1 MTSETNGPEEG
12 GLQEE
17 GPRGAASWAQ
27 PVSKLAV
34 PELPSEATNLNVE
47 GRKVVGPLQGFG
59 QMWQKTYLVRLS
71 GTAVTPAEVI
81 KAWKENFGEFWPEGN
96 RFYAPIT
103 GIAPGEVAVLNL
115 STGGMPLS
123 TGVMV
128 IFADEESFTFM
139 TPEGHM
145 FSGWITFSAYEKDQA
160 TVAQAQLLIR
170 ANDPLYEV
178 GFRLGG
184 SKAEDK
190 FWVQTLGSLAS
201 YFGVEGQ
208 VQTTATCIDPRRQ
221 WSQAKNIWHNAAI
234 RSSIYTA
241 LAPLRSVRKRIWRN

>member
-1 MTSETNGPEEG
+1 MTSETNGPE
-12 GLQEE
+12 EE

-27 PVSKLAV
+27 PVSKLTV

-59 QMWQKTYLVRLS
+59 QMWQKTYLVPLS
-71 GTAVTPAEVI
+71 GTAVTPKEVI
-81 KAWKENFGEFWPEGN
+81 KAWKENFGDFWPKGN
-96 RFYAPIT
+96 RFYAPTT

-128 IFADEESFTFM
+128 IFSDEESFTFM

-145 FSGWITFSAYEKDQA
+145 FSGWITFSAYEKDEA

-184 SKAEDK
+184 SKA
-190 FWVQTLGSLAS
+190 
-201 YFGVEGQ
+201 
-208 VQTTATCIDPRRQ
+208 
-221 WSQAKNIWHNAAI
+221 
-234 RSSIYTA
+234 
-241 LAPLRSVRKRIWRN
+241 

>member
-1 MTSETNGPEEG
+1 MTSDTNGPED
-12 GLQEE
+12 E
-17 GPRGAASWAQ
+17 GPRDAASWAQ
-27 PVSKLAV
+27 PVSRLTV
-34 PELPSEATNLNVE
+34 RELPSEATNLNVE

-81 KAWKENFGEFWPEGN
+81 KAWKENFGEFWPKGN

-115 STGGMPLS
+115 TAPGGMPLS

-178 GFRLGG
+178 GFSLGG
-184 SKAEDK
+184 FKAEDK
-190 FWVQTLGSLAS
+190 FWNQTLGSLAS

-208 VQTTATCIDPRRQ
+208 VQTTVICVDPRRQ
-221 WSQAKNIWHNAAI
+221 WSQAKNIWHNASI
-234 RSSIYTA
+234 RSSVYTA
-241 LAPLRSVRKRIWRN
+241 FAPLRSARKRIRRN